1 MFYFY
6 LCFLC
11 LLFSVFL
18 CVLFITLWRW
28 HWFQFFLHY
37 FYSLRTILLSLSI
50 LILFILKIV
59 LILQFFFPFT
69 ICFPSLYFGTWS
81 QMNRISMENTF
92 IISLSKLQCILIFNV
107 KNIDITFSVLQCIL
121 SNIAKHNIFWYN
133 VVRYKK
139 IFKHFTEKRCYR
151 RFLIEFILYNSD
163 NTFCS

>member
-1 MFYFY
+1 M
-6 LCFLC
+6 CFIYNTLKMA
-11 LLFSVFL
+11 LISIFFTLSLFSSYNIA
-18 CVLFITLWRW
+18 LFIYIN
-28 HWFQFFLHY
+28 FIY
-37 FYSLRTILLSLSI
+37 FKDSVDSPI
-50 LILFILKIV
+50 
-59 LILQFFFPFT
+59 FFPFT
-69 ICFPSLYFGTWS
+69 ICFPSLCFGTWS